1 MIISRR
7 KVHLFTSIAL
17 AIVLP
22 IIFIAGLVFRP
33 TYATVTPA
41 TDQLVSQSHNPAT
54 TAQSHPQNSSHQNP
68 ITTFLQQ

>member
-7 KVHLFTSIAL
+7 KVHLLASIAL
-17 AIVLP
+17 AIILP

-41 TDQLVSQSHNPAT
+41 TDQLVSQSHNSMA
-54 TAQSHPQNSSHQNP
+54 TAQPHSQHSSYDNP
-68 ITTFLQQ
+68 ITVFLQQ

>member
-41 TDQLVSQSHNPAT
+41 TDQLLSQSHDPT
-54 TAQSHPQNSSHQNP
+54 LTAQPHLQNSSHQNP
-68 ITTFLQQ
+68 ITAFLQQ